1 MVDSREYYDLL
12 IPNEDFI
19 VYDNIDDLIELIDI
33 YIKKEEQREKIAFNG
48 YSKANRFYTIESSVR
63 KLLD

>member
-12 IPNEDFI
+12 IPNVDFI

-33 YIKKEEQREKIAFNG
+33 YIKKEEQREK
-48 YSKANRFYTIESSVR
+48 
-63 KLLD
+63 